1 MHPRPQY
8 PLKAI
13 LHPYVFVL
21 KEGGAI
27 KKDFLDYSLMM
38 LFTHSLERIDSP
50 EGGVKSVD
58 TEDRIEDQ
66 IDEFDRLL

>member
-1 MHPRPQY
+1 MNSKHAT

-21 KEGGAI
+21 KEGGKI

-50 EGGVKSVD
+50 END
-58 TEDRIEDQ
+58 EDPI
-66 IDEFDRLL
+66 LPL